1 MTKQPMK
8 NLFFG
13 SMRNKQMFT
22 RIIALVV
29 FASVISFVLYEG
41 TKKSVAIDADGE
53 QLEVSTHAK
62 TVADVLADANIE
74 VADYDK
80 VSPSLD
86 TEISNGLEIKWEQAK
101 KFVIAV
107 DGEEKEVWTTE
118 EKVADILA
126 DADVTVTEHDKLSVG
141 LDEQLAEGQA
151 ISIDK
156 AFGIVLVDG
165 NKKEQK
171 IWSTKQ
177 TVADV
182 LKQNNV
188 KLNEFDRLNTKETAL
203 VAPGSKVAI
212 TRVEKKVD
220 TVQEEIDFAVEQ
232 KNDANLAKGEQKVV
246 AEGAK
251 GTIERT
257 YEVVTENGKIVAKNL
272 QKENVT
278 KEPTKKVVAIGTKEA
293 PKAAPVTVSRGA
305 TSTNDTSGAPAG
317 GREFYV
323 EATAYTAYC
332 DGCSGITATGID
344 IRSNPGIKVIAVDPN
359 VIPLGSRVWV
369 EGYGYAIAGD
379 TGGVIKGNIIDLLV
393 SSKEEAANWGRR
405 QVRIKVLN

>member
-1 MTKQPMK
+1 
-8 NLFFG
+8 
-13 SMRNKQMFT
+13 MRNKQMFT

-41 TKKSVAIDADGE
+41 TKKSVAVDADGE
-53 QLEVSTHAK
+53 QLEISTHAK

-101 KFVIAV
+101 KFVIEV
-107 DGEEKEVWTTE
+107 DGEPKEIWTTE

-126 DADVTVTEHDKLSVG
+126 EANVAVTEHDKLSVD
-141 LDEQLAEGQA
+141 LDKQLTEGQTIA
-151 ISIDK
+151 VDK
-156 AFGIVLVDG
+156 AFNVVVVDG
-165 NKKEQK
+165 ANKEQK
-171 IWSTKQ
+171 IWSVKQ
-177 TVADV
+177 TVAEM
-182 LKQNNV
+182 LKQNNI

-203 VAPGSKVAI
+203 VAPGTKVAI

-220 TVQEEIDFAVEQ
+220 TVEEEVDFAVEQ
-232 KNDANLAKGEQKVV
+232 KNDTSLLKGEEKVV
-246 AEGAK
+246 TEGVK
-251 GTIERT
+251 GKVERT

-278 KEPTKKVVAIGTKEA
+278 KEPTKKVVAVGTKE
-293 PKAAPVTVSRGA
+293 KPVVVSRG
-305 TSTNDTSGAPAG
+305 NDSAAPSG

-332 DGCSGITATGID
+332 EGCSGITATGID
-344 IRSNPGIKVIAVDPN
+344 IRSNPGIKLIAVDPN

-379 TGGVIKGNIIDLLV
+379 TGGAIKGNIIDLLV
-393 SSKEEAANWGRR
+393 SSKQEAVNWGRR

>member
-1 MTKQPMK
+1 
-8 NLFFG
+8 
-13 SMRNKQMFT
+13 MFT

-41 TKKSVAIDADGE
+41 TKKSVAVDADGE
-53 QLEVSTHAK
+53 QLEISTHAK

-165 NKKEQK
+165 SKKEQK

-220 TVQEEIDFAVEQ
+220 TVQEEVDFAVEQ

-305 TSTNDTSGAPAG
+305 TSTNDTSGAPAS

>member
-1 MTKQPMK
+1 
-8 NLFFG
+8 
-13 SMRNKQMFT
+13 MRNKQMLT

-53 QLEVSTHAK
+53 QLEISTHAK

-86 TEISNGLEIKWEQAK
+86 TTISNGLEIKWEQAK
-101 KFVIAV
+101 KFVIVV
-107 DGEEKEVWTTE
+107 DGEEQEVWTTE
-118 EKVADILA
+118 EKVADILQEA
-126 DADVTVTEHDKLSVG
+126 GIAVSEFDKLSVA
-141 LDEQLAEGQA
+141 LDATLPEGQA
-151 ISIDK
+151 ITVDK

-165 NKKEQK
+165 NKKAQK
-171 IWSTKQ
+171 VWSTKQ

-182 LKQNNV
+182 LKQYNV
-188 KLNEFDRLNTKETAL
+188 KLNEHDRLNAKETEM
-203 VAPGSKVAI
+203 VTPGTKVAI
-212 TRVEKKVD
+212 TRVEKKVN
-220 TVQEEIDFAVEQ
+220 TVAEEVDFAVEQ
-232 KNDANLAKGEQKVV
+232 KNDANLPKGEQKVV
-246 AEGAK
+246 AEGQK
-251 GTIERT
+251 GTVERT

-278 KEPTKKVVAIGTKEA
+278 KEPTKKVVAIGTKAA
-293 PKAAPVTVSRGA
+293 PAPVTVSRG
-305 TSTNDTSGAPAG
+305 NDGGGAPAG

-344 IRSNPGIKVIAVDPN
+344 IRSNPGIKVIAVDPR

-379 TGGVIKGNIIDLLV
+379 TGGAIKGNIIDLLV
-393 SSKEEAANWGRR
+393 SSKQEAANWGRR

>member
-1 MTKQPMK
+1 
-8 NLFFG
+8 
-13 SMRNKQMFT
+13 MRNKQMFT

-220 TVQEEIDFAVEQ
+220 TVQEEVDFAVEQ

-305 TSTNDTSGAPAG
+305 TSTNDTSGAPTG